1 MIADAYDMLKQV
13 KLQRRRRSIVG
24 SPMRKS
30 IRKEYRM
37 LSEWERDQVHRAMN
51 ALKNRWID
59 NITAWDLHTLVHYP
73 DSAPG
78 AHWGPAFLPW
88 HREYLRQFEVAMQK
102 EVPGVSLPY
111 WDSTLDHGLPDPS
124 DSVMWMDS
132 MLGNGDRLCL
142 SAYSGNGYVKTGAFA
157 NWNTNTFMPMSPVP
171 VHSLY
176 RSTGGQMQDRLLSVR
191 DVEWID
197 SRLNFSDLTFC
208 HDKTF
213 ESMHGLSHVWVGGFM
228 YVIRVSPN
236 DPAFYMHHA
245 FVDYLWERFRMKR
258 QTRRQRENDY
268 ATNICDAKHALDAP
282 MRPFNM
288 TNKDGLSNEYTD
300 VWYEYEPVRHCFELD
315 PQCQSEFY
323 FCDKNLWRC
332 RSKIQAGGN
341 CTGFSGTDICY
352 KSYCID
358 VSSMPTF
365 IVSNRSLD
373 VVELISLSR
382 IWVETKIRL
391 IRQRD
396 DIGLFSDVC
405 RLPPSQKEQRRKQTD
420 ITEQLNV
427 VFIKTLLI
435 GDHGEPIV
443 DPDAFVEVK
452 NTEGT
457 VTGRSFVQENVHF
470 PEIPVRLI
478 ERSEQYRWYSEI
490 LRLLYQKLW
499 SNPAVFLSI
508 SYRLEETRRLIAGC
522 VERMVGIKIAIDC
535 VEFGLIYVAIPKP
548 RDFFPQQVQ
557 LHARDQYGR
566 YCQSHCYNATSDR
579 YEICQPYITLRT
591 ILDGSMNLSYSHSV
605 ASRRYL
611 DVDLSAH
618 PSQLRVHMPN
628 IVFAC
633 TRKMLKSDAI
643 KEMSEEL
650 RPPASQD
657 NYVWL
662 RVSVYTRLG
671 PGHIDRQ
678 RLQVE
683 VFDEEDKPVVWRQ
696 SITRLQPSFDPNIVF
711 IRVRNPAIYKEGVS
725 VRVTLLIDNMP
736 ANCDKR
742 CYVHAYLQ
750 DEGVQRDCEGTIF
763 LHNDASRSD
772 EHVFSADESA
782 LELLG
787 WKMVGHP
794 VLWTHRSAFLNFYC

>member
-1 MIADAYDMLKQV
+1 
-13 KLQRRRRSIVG
+13 
-24 SPMRKS
+24 MRKS

-132 MLGNGDRLCL
+132 MLGN
-142 SAYSGNGYVKTGAFA
+142 GNGYVKTGAFA

-358 VSSMPTF
+358 
-365 IVSNRSLD
+365 
-373 VVELISLSR
+373 
-382 IWVETKIRL
+382 
-391 IRQRD
+391 
-396 DIGLFSDVC
+396 DVC

-470 PEIPVRLI
+470 PEIP
-478 ERSEQYRWYSEI
+478 
-490 LRLLYQKLW
+490 
-499 SNPAVFLSI
+499 
-508 SYRLEETRRLIAGC
+508 
-522 VERMVGIKIAIDC
+522 
-535 VEFGLIYVAIPKP
+535 GLIYVAIPKP

-628 IVFAC
+628 VVFAC

-742 CYVHAYLQ
+742 CYV